1 MDSIPNINLL
11 SALHKAI
18 KPLSN
23 VDTRFC
29 CRLGCDYPLTY
40 AILLSI
46 EMQYEPLV
54 IRCPHAILLSDAVTV
69 DSTRQFVFVRLGSLN
84 QIASYHDG
92 RWQSIQRRSGEK
104 QKSLSLNGCNFF
116 VRNPLMSSS
125 TALESAA
132 PETFKNGV
140 SFCLTPPELGDRVG

>member
-1 MDSIPNINLL
+1 MRL
-11 SALHKAI
+11 ST
-18 KPLSN
+18 
-23 VDTRFC
+23 VRTRFC
-29 CRLGCDYPLTY
+29 YRLLQYESLVIRCPH

-116 VRNPLMSSS
+116 VRNPLRSSS
-125 TALESAA
+125 TALERAA
-132 PETFKNGV
+132 PETFENGV
-140 SFCLTPPELGDRVG
+140 SFCLTPPELGDRAR